1 MSTSERLCVVMP
13 VYNECE
19 AIGPVLEKWT
29 AALGALGMD
38 YVIRPYN
45 DGSKDNSLAVMR
57 EVAERLNSASARA
70 GKPGRIEVRDKP
82 NGGHGHTILTGYRDA
97 AADGFDWVFQID
109 SDDEMGPEKFGELWA
124 ARGGY
129 DFLVGI
135 RDGRVQAL
143 PRKIISFVSRL
154 CVRLFYGKSVWDV
167 NTPYRLM
174 RVNGVD
180 GRVGFGELFA
190 MIPPRTFAPNVILS
204 GLAAW
209 KSMRLFE
216 LRVPQHDRTTGEV
229 SIKKWKLLKAAAKSF
244 LQTILFSFANC
255 RRWIPLVPVLLAL
268 AALLA
273 AQSSYFFFPGQDD
286 QVYQLAGKIQADG
299 GRLYRDFFDHKGPI
313 FLGLNWFGY
322 ALCPGGW
329 GIAAVEYVVYALAMA
344 LLYFGIVRRFGAN
357 AAFWFCAGLL
367 LIPAWPNRPETFAM
381 EMSVAGLGV
390 LLLGGWRAWSWALCG
405 VLGALVF
412 FSKQTSVGFF
422 VGVGVF
428 ALIQFFRQHRAPLLA
443 YVGGG
448 LLAMAVIVGALF
460 AKGTFGDYWEC
471 CFRFNSIYGGNF
483 RQFLALRFFGFA
495 EGLSVGL
502 VLATAAIGFGWG
514 KAKELGMAVP
524 LVVAWSAFFL
534 WDFALLVLGQG
545 PWGYQFAVSQ
555 AALYL
560 PVLLLLAANPP
571 CKAARCVVLVAL
583 LAAFLP
589 RLQTISENVWHKIA
603 HGARKPSFGITE
615 ANYDKIV
622 SRIAE
627 LPEGGLFVWG
637 SKCDVY
643 ARTGRKNPLAPY
655 YYYVPFNAPG
665 FLSQPFLDGVAAK
678 LTGKPCIILDAM
690 DGELALD
697 CRGGYYANDPFRKY
711 LYPVI
716 DEHYKK
722 LPLEGLQ
729 WKLYVPKDW
738 EP

>member
-1 MSTSERLCVVMP
+1 MSASERLCVVMP

-174 RVNGVD
+174 RVKGTD

-209 KSMRLFE
+209 HSLRCME
-216 LRVPQHDRTTGEV
+216 IRVPQHDRTTGEV
-229 SIKKWKLLKAAAKSF
+229 SIKKWKLLKAAMKSF
-244 LQTILFSFANC
+244 MQTISFSLANC
-255 RRWIPLVPVLLAL
+255 RKWIPLVPILVAL
-268 AALLA
+268 AALIA
-273 AQSSYFFFPGQDD
+273 AQSSYFFFPLQDD
-286 QVYQLAGKIQADG
+286 QVYQLAGKIQAEG

-313 FLGLNWFGY
+313 FLGLNWIGY
-322 ALCPGGW
+322 ALCPGGM
-329 GIAAVEYVVYALAMA
+329 GMAIVEYVVYSMALS
-344 LLYFGIVRRFGAN
+344 LLYFGIVRRLGVTT
-357 AAFWFCAGLL
+357 AFWFCAGML
-367 LIPAWPNRPETFAM
+367 LIPVWPNRPETFAV
-381 EMSVAGLGV
+381 ELSLAGLG
-390 LLLGGWRAWSWALCG
+390 LLLLSGWRPWGWLLCG
-405 VLGALVF
+405 ALGALVF
-412 FSKQTSVGFF
+412 FSKQTSIGFF

-428 ALIQFFRQHRAPLLA
+428 SLICLTKGRRSPLVA
-443 YVGGG
+443 YVLGG
-448 LLAMAVIVGALF
+448 LAAMAAVVGMLAL
-460 AKGTFGDYWEC
+460 KGTLGDYWEC

-483 RQFLALRFFGFA
+483 RKFLALRFFGFA
-495 EGLSVGL
+495 EGLSIGL
-502 VLATAAIGFGWG
+502 VMATAAIGFGWR
-514 KAKELGMAVP
+514 KARELGVAVP
-524 LVVAWSAFFL
+524 LIVAWVVFFL

-545 PWGYQFAVSQ
+545 PWGYQFAVSLT
-555 AALYL
+555 ALYL
-560 PVLLLLAANPP
+560 PVMLLLAANPP
-571 CKAARCVVLVAL
+571 CKAARWVVLVAL
-583 LAAFLP
+583 LVAFLP
-589 RLQTISENVWHKIA
+589 RLQTVSENVWHKIA

-615 ANYDKIV
+615 ANYGKIV
-622 SRIAE
+622 AKIAA

-643 ARTGRKNPLAPY
+643 AQTGRKNPLAPY

-665 FLSQPFLDGVAAK
+665 FLSQSFLDGVAAK
-678 LTGKPCIILDAM
+678 LTEAPCIILDAM

-697 CRGGYYANDPFRKY
+697 CRGGYYANDPFRRY
-711 LYPVI
+711 MYPVI

-722 LPLEGLQ
+722 LPIEGTQ
-729 WKLYVPKDW
+729 WKLYIPKGW
-738 EP
+738 EL

>member
-1 MSTSERLCVVMP
+1 MSASERLCVVMP

-19 AIGPVLEKWT
+19 AIGPVLEKWA
-29 AALGALGMD
+29 AALDGLGID

-45 DGSKDNSLAVMR
+45 DGSKDNSLAVMQD
-57 EVAERLNSASARA
+57 VAARINAAASAA
-70 GKPGRIEVRDKP
+70 GRPGRIEVRDKP

-109 SDDEMGPEKFGELWA
+109 SDDEMGPEKFGELWSV
-124 ARGGY
+124 RGSY

-174 RVNGVD
+174 RVKGTD

-209 KSMRLFE
+209 HSLRFME
-216 LRVPQHDRTTGEV
+216 IRVPQHDRTTGEV

-244 LQTILFSFANC
+244 MQTISFSMSNC
-255 RRWIPLVPVLLAL
+255 RKWIPLVLVLLAL
-268 AALLA
+268 GVLA
-273 AQSSYFFFPGQDD
+273 TAQSSYFFFPGQDD

-322 ALCPGGW
+322 VLCPRGL
-329 GIAAVEYVVYALAMA
+329 GIAAAEYVIYALALA
-344 LLYFGIVRRFGAN
+344 LLYFGIVRRFGVN

-422 VGVGVF
+422 VGVGMF

-448 LLAMAVIVGALF
+448 LLATAVIVGALF

-495 EGLSVGL
+495 EGLSVWL

-615 ANYDKIV
+615 ANYDKII
-622 SRIAE
+622 SKIAA
-627 LPEGGLFVWG
+627 LPEVGLFVWG

-643 ARTGRKNPLAPY
+643 ARIGRKNPLAPY

-665 FLSQPFLDGVAAK
+665 FLSQSFLDGVAAK
-678 LTGKPCIILDAM
+678 LTEKPCIILDAM

-697 CRGGYYANDPFRKY
+697 CRGGYYANNPFRKY

-722 LPLEGLQ
+722 LPLEGSR
-729 WKLYVPKDW
+729 WKLYVPKGW

>member
-19 AIGPVLEKWT
+19 AIGPVLEKWA
-29 AALGALGMD
+29 AALDGLGMD

-57 EVAERLNSASARA
+57 EVAARINAAASAA
-70 GKPGRIEVRDKP
+70 GRSGRIEVRDKP

-97 AADGFDWVFQID
+97 VADGFDWVFQID

-124 ARGGY
+124 ARSGY

-174 RVNGVD
+174 RVKGTD

-209 KSMRLFE
+209 HSLRCME
-216 LRVPQHDRTTGEV
+216 IRVPQHDRTTGEV

-244 LQTILFSFANC
+244 MQTISFSMSNC
-255 RRWIPLVPVLLAL
+255 RKWIPLVPVLLAL
-268 AALLA
+268 GVLA
-273 AQSSYFFFPGQDD
+273 TAQSSYFFFPDLDD
-286 QVYQLAGKIQADG
+286 QVYQLAGKIQAEG

-313 FLGLNWFGY
+313 FLGLNWIGY
-322 ALCPGGW
+322 ALCPGGM
-329 GIAAVEYVVYALAMA
+329 GMAVVEYVVYSMALS
-344 LLYFGIVRRFGAN
+344 LLYFGIVRRLGVMT
-357 AAFWFCAGLL
+357 AFWFCAGML
-367 LIPAWPNRPETFAM
+367 LIPVLPNRPETFAV
-381 EMSVAGLGV
+381 ELSIAGLG
-390 LLLGGWRAWSWALCG
+390 LLLLSGWRPWGWLLCG
-405 VLGALVF
+405 ALGALVF
-412 FSKQTSVGFF
+412 FSKQTSIGFF

-428 ALIQFFRQHRAPLLA
+428 SLICQTKVRRSPLVA
-443 YVGGG
+443 YVLGG
-448 LLAMAVIVGALF
+448 LAAMAAVVGMLAL
-460 AKGTFGDYWEC
+460 KGTLGDYLEC
-471 CFRFNSIYGGNF
+471 CFRFNSIYGNF
-483 RQFLALRFFGFA
+483 RKFLAFRFFGFA
-495 EGLSVGL
+495 EGLSIGL
-502 VLATAAIGFGWG
+502 VMATAAIGFGWR
-514 KAKELGMAVP
+514 KARELGMAVP
-524 LVVAWSAFFL
+524 LVVAWVVFFL

-545 PWGYQFAVSQ
+545 PWDYQFAVSLT
-555 AALYL
+555 ALYL
-560 PVLLLLAANPP
+560 PVMLLLAANPP
-571 CKAARCVVLVAL
+571 CKAARWVVLVAL
-583 LAAFLP
+583 LGAFLP
-589 RLQTISENVWHKIA
+589 RLQTVSENVWHKIA
-603 HGARKPSFGITE
+603 HGVRKPRFGITE
-615 ANYDKIV
+615 ANYGKIV
-622 SRIAE
+622 SRISS
-627 LPEGGLFVWG
+627 LPDGGLFVWG

-655 YYYVPFNAPG
+655 YYDVPFRTPG
-665 FLSQPFLDGVAAK
+665 FLPQPFLDGVAAK
-678 LTGKPCIILDAM
+678 LTEAPCIILDAM

-697 CRGGYYANDPFRKY
+697 CRGGHYANDPFRKY

-722 LPLEGLQ
+722 LPLEGSQ